1 MTSEQQEIQEKY
13 MEFQHVTQQ
22 LESLQEQLQMLNQ
35 QMQEMSSLS
44 ENLTDIKQVKEKQ
57 DMWVTIGGGL
67 FVPAVA
73 KENYSEVLMNVGN
86 GILVKKNIEDSK
98 KIIEEQKVGLQS
110 IMEQYQTQ
118 FIELHEKMN
127 QLKGFFENQEE

>member
-1 MTSEQQEIQEKY
+1 MSSEQQEIQEKY

-22 LESLQEQLQMLNQ
+22 LESLQEQLGVLNQ
-35 QMQEMSSLS
+35 QLQEMTSLS
-44 ENLTDIKQVKEKQ
+44 ENLSDVSKVKESQ

-73 KENYSEVLMNVGN
+73 KTDYSEVLMNVGN

-110 IMEQYQTQ
+110 IMDQYQTH
-118 FIELHEKMN
+118 FIGLHEKMN
-127 QLKGFFENQEE
+127 ELRAFFENQE